1 MSIFV
6 INSVKITNKS
16 MEISEIVIKLM
27 ADKEAL
33 EYCIRVSKKGKKS
46 VICESD
52 VRVKKVLTQEE
63 QNFLEDKTE
72 EISDIFRK
80 M

>member
-1 MSIFV
+1 M
-6 INSVKITNKS
+6 K
-16 MEISEIVIKLM
+16 ISEIVIKLM
-27 ADKEAL
+27 SDKDSL
-33 EYCIRVSKKGKKS
+33 DYCVTVSKMGRKS

-52 VRVKKVLTQEE
+52 IRIKKVLTTEE
-63 QNFLEDKTE
+63 QNFLEENTE

>member
-1 MSIFV
+1 MG
-6 INSVKITNKS
+6 
-16 MEISEIVIKLM
+16 ISEIVIKLM
-27 ADKEAL
+27 SNKESL
-33 EYCIRVSKKGKKS
+33 DYCISVSKMGKKS

-52 VRVKKVLTQEE
+52 IRVKKVLTQEE
-63 QNFLEDKTE
+63 QKFLEENTE

>member
-1 MSIFV
+1 
-6 INSVKITNKS
+6 

-27 ADKEAL
+27 SNKESL
-33 EYCIRVSKKGKKS
+33 DYCISVSKMGKKS

-63 QNFLEDKTE
+63 QNFLEENTE